1 MHTNMTGIS
10 SFQNGLN
17 HPFSTTDVDFM
28 SKIVEGSHEIQKCYV
43 FLDFGPLF
51 SEVLK
56 SFYRLVIIQST
67 KFLCGNTYVLN
78 SWNW

>member
-17 HPFSTTDVDFM
+17 HTFSTTDFDFL

-43 FLDFGPLF
+43 FFSFWAPFLKIYI

-56 SFYRLVIIQST
+56 F
-67 KFLCGNTYVLN
+67 FLSLSAPPIN
-78 SWNW
+78 